1 MAGSNQAVKED
12 VSIQEAYRTIFTA
25 LRALLR
31 DHQGDFVVT
40 ADKPNHCCL
49 ETRALSLNGRRML
62 FASAKIKK
70 NYVSYYLPPLYMFP
84 ELASRISPGLRG
96 RLQGQSCFNFT
107 ALDRDCLAELKRL
120 TQAGFLILK
129 SKALL

>member
-1 MAGSNQAVKED
+1 MAASDQVMTED
-12 VSIQEAYRTIFTA
+12 TSIQGAHSTIFTA

-31 DHQGDFVVT
+31 DYQGDFVVK

-49 ETRALSLNGRRML
+49 ETRAHSLNGRCLL

-70 NYVSYYLPPLYMFP
+70 NYVSFYLPPLYIFP
-84 ELASRISPGLRG
+84 ELASRMSPGLRG
-96 RLQGQSCFNFT
+96 KLQGHSCFNFT
-107 ALDRDCLAELKRL
+107 ALDQDCLAELKRL

-129 SKALL
+129 SKTLL

>member
-1 MAGSNQAVKED
+1 MVASDRPVTSDA
-12 VSIQEAYRTIFTA
+12 SIQEAHSAIFIV

-31 DHQGDFVVT
+31 EYEGDFVVK

-49 ETRALSLNGRRML
+49 ETRAPSLNGRRLL

-70 NYVSYYLPPLYMFP
+70 KYVSYYLPPLFMFP
-84 ELASRISPGLRG
+84 ELSIRMSSALREK
-96 RLQGQSCFNFT
+96 LQGQSCFNFT
-107 ALDRDCLAELKRL
+107 ALDQDCVAELKRL
-120 TQAGFLILK
+120 TQAGFFALK